1 MTVMMMM
8 MTMAPR
14 ALSTCI
20 KLCINLNSGD
30 GDELDIYYD
39 EVSACLSRKMI
50 TSYKPELSARGA
62 K

>member
-20 KLCINLNSGD
+20 KLCIDLNNGD
-30 GDELDIYYD
+30 DDDDDE
-39 EVSACLSRKMI
+39 
-50 TSYKPELSARGA
+50 
-62 K
+62 